1 MTDFKK
7 LLENGCLVETHIKY
21 TDHLND
27 NEYAVLSILT
37 THPEEND
44 SDNFDISSSYYVDM
58 ETVVLSTL
66 LNEAEVLEALNCLE
80 EKGYIEESKAPEK
93 IIVYL
98 KAFDC
103 NSKPQ

>member
-7 LLENGCLVETHIKY
+7 LLEHGCLVETHIKY
-21 TDHLND
+21 KDHLNE
-27 NEYAVLSILT
+27 NQYAVLSILT
-37 THPEEND
+37 AHPKEND
-44 SDNFDISSSYYVDM
+44 YDNSNSSSSYYMDM
-58 ETVVLSTL
+58 ETLVELTL
-66 LNEAEVLEALNCLE
+66 LNEAEVLEALNSLE

-103 NSKPQ
+103 FSKT